1 MIFNILITHN
11 IIHTCVY
18 IYICV
23 CVCVYKSPETWDE
36 SLLLLWHWSS
46 HIQWRE
52 SLLLGQRSTC
62 RFGFSLLLL
71 RSSHPFWF
79 WSCCGLAE
87 WNRNAPERQL
97 DSVWQLGS
105 TPCHAFRTHLPPT
118 CWKCGCSWW
127 GNLICDTAL
136 WCLGAHR
143 LVERDKTRGFGS
155 LHYIILIS
163 IYFILFRKEGNI
175 VLNMKLFDP
184 PDSAGASQYYP
195 FQPAELC
202 SQKNSGARLL
212 TSASMTPSHSFA
224 VSYPASFHCSF
235 ILFYSQMTW
244 WARLHCLQ
252 LYTTDPTDPTRY
264 CLRHVARWQ
273 RHGNHALS
281 DADVPPA
288 SWHRGIAQLS
298 PSYTDHAGH
307 LPGYWTWSSMEPY
320 WLMLTRRMEK
330 GKMWQFGDLDR
341 SHIDMANPNFPDFD
355 LIIYVYTYLSIYLSF
370 YLPIFLSIYL
380 PIFLSVYLSIYQHF
394 SNVIVWFDSTFW
406 NLCRLPVIAWPTHN
420 MTGSMGHAVAFFGHG
435 LIPTVQLVLSFLKN
449 MCIGYQIYFPIC
461 NTHTHIY
468 IYS

>member
-1 MIFNILITHN
+1 MMSNLFGVWFLIFWLPTTLY
-11 IIHTCVY
+11 IHVY
-18 IYICV
+18 IYMCV
-23 CVCVYKSPETWDE
+23 CVCVYKSLETWDE

-71 RSSHPFWF
+71 RSSHPFW
-79 WSCCGLAE
+79 
-87 WNRNAPERQL
+87 
-97 DSVWQLGS
+97 
-105 TPCHAFRTHLPPT
+105 THLPPT

-163 IYFILFRKEGNI
+163 IYFILFLKQGNI

-224 VSYPASFHCSF
+224 VSYSASCHCSF
-235 ILFYSQMTW
+235 ILRWLDELGFTVYN
-244 WARLHCLQ
+244 CIQ
-252 LYTTDPTDPTRY
+252 LYNYRKLLWVEASWSSSKPSDPTRY

-288 SWHRGIAQLS
+288 SWHRGIAKLSAIAQLS

-355 LIIYVYTYLSIYLSF
+355 LII
-370 YLPIFLSIYL
+370 
-380 PIFLSVYLSIYQHF
+380 
-394 SNVIVWFDSTFW
+394 
-406 NLCRLPVIAWPTHN
+406 
-420 MTGSMGHAVAFFGHG
+420 
-435 LIPTVQLVLSFLKN
+435 
-449 MCIGYQIYFPIC
+449 
-461 NTHTHIY
+461 
-468 IYS
+468 

>member
-1 MIFNILITHN
+1 M
-11 IIHTCVY
+11 C

-23 CVCVYKSPETWDE
+23 CVYKSLETWDE

-118 CWKCGCSWW
+118 CWTCGCSWW

-163 IYFILFRKEGNI
+163 IYFILFLKEGNI

-224 VSYPASFHCSF
+224 VSYSASCHCSF
-235 ILFYSQMTW
+235 ILRWLDELGFTVYNAYNCIIIGSCFGLKPVEAARSQVI
-244 WARLHCLQ
+244 Q
-252 LYTTDPTDPTRY
+252 LGTAWGT
-264 CLRHVARWQ
+264 LRGGSAMGIMLFLMQTCR
-273 RHGNHALS
+273 R
-281 DADVPPA
+281 
-288 SWHRGIAQLS
+288 HRGIVAS
-298 PSYTDHAGH
+298 HSYRPAILTMLAICQDTEHDLQWNLTGSCWRGAWKRERCDNLVTSTGVT
-307 LPGYWTWSSMEPY
+307 LTWRIRIFQTLI
-320 WLMLTRRMEK
+320 WLYNYIYIHIFLFFYLT
-330 GKMWQFGDLDR
+330 
-341 SHIDMANPNFPDFD
+341 I
-355 LIIYVYTYLSIYLSF
+355 YLSIYLSV
-370 YLPIFLSIYL
+370 YLSVC
-380 PIFLSVYLSIYQHF
+380 LSVYLS
-394 SNVIVWFDSTFW
+394 
-406 NLCRLPVIAWPTHN
+406 
-420 MTGSMGHAVAFFGHG
+420 AF
-435 LIPTVQLVLSFLKN
+435 
-449 MCIGYQIYFPIC
+449 
-461 NTHTHIY
+461 
-468 IYS
+468 

>member
-18 IYICV
+18 IYVCV
-23 CVCVYKSPETWDE
+23 CVCVYKSLETWDE

-163 IYFILFRKEGNI
+163 IYFILFLKEGNI

-224 VSYPASFHCSF
+224 VSYSASCHCSF
-235 ILFYSQMTW
+235 ILRWLDELGFTVYN
-244 WARLHCLQ
+244 CIQ
-252 LYTTDPTDPTRY
+252 LYNYRKLLWVEASWSSSKPSDPTRY

-298 PSYTDHAGH
+298 PSYRPAIAQLYWPCWPSARILNMIFNGTLLAHADEAHG
-307 LPGYWTWSSMEPY
+307 
-320 WLMLTRRMEK
+320 K
-330 GKMWQFGDLDR
+330 GKDVTIWWPRQE
-341 SHIDMANPNFPDFD
+341 SHWHGE
-355 LIIYVYTYLSIYLSF
+355 SE
-370 YLPIFLSIYL
+370 
-380 PIFLSVYLSIYQHF
+380 F
-394 SNVIVWFDSTFW
+394 SRLWFDY
-406 NLCRLPVIAWPTHN
+406 I
-420 MTGSMGHAVAFFGHG
+420 
-435 LIPTVQLVLSFLKN
+435 I
-449 MCIGYQIYFPIC
+449 
-461 NTHTHIY
+461 IY
-468 IYS
+468 IYISFYFSI